1 MAVLAWRFEQEGY
14 RAYNFP
20 YSQRSGSL
28 DDLSES
34 LRRFIEGRV
43 ETSVYHLIGHS
54 LGNIIVRNGFKKA
67 YPEGLGRV
75 VMIAPPN
82 RPAELAQLFE
92 DNPVYQ
98 WVTGDSGRKL
108 ADSSFYEE
116 LPVPA
121 VEFGVIA
128 GSISYGIGFEGPNDG
143 VIKVEN
149 TKLPGMADWIILEH
163 THTFIMNA
171 EDTFGQARAFL
182 ETGAFE
188 PVDR

>member
-14 RAYNFP
+14 RAYSFP
-20 YSQRSGSL
+20 YSQRIASL
-28 DDLSES
+28 GDLSDG
-34 LRRFIEGRV
+34 LRLFIEEHV
-43 ETSVYHLIGHS
+43 ETPVYHLIGHS
-54 LGNIIVRNGFKKA
+54 LGNIIIRNGFKKT
-67 YPEGLGRV
+67 YPEGLDRI

-98 WVTGDSGRKL
+98 WVTGEPGRKL
-108 ADSSFYEE
+108 ADPSFYDE
-116 LPVPA
+116 LPVPR

-128 GSISYGIGFEGPNDG
+128 GSISYGIGFDGPNDG

-163 THTFIMNA
+163 THTFIMNSQ
-171 EDTFGQARAFL
+171 DTFEHCRNFL
-182 ETGAFE
+182 ETGAFQ
-188 PVDR
+188 PADR

>member
-1 MAVLAWRFEQEGY
+1 MAILAWRFEREGY

-20 YSQRSGSL
+20 YSQRIASL

-34 LRRFIEGRV
+34 LRLFIEERV
-43 ETSVYHLIGHS
+43 ETPVYHLIGHS
-54 LGNIIVRNGFKKA
+54 LGNIIIRNGFKKA
-67 YPEGLGRV
+67 YPAGLQRI

-82 RPAELAQLFE
+82 RSAELAQLFE
-92 DNPVYQ
+92 DNPVYR
-98 WVTGDSGRKL
+98 WVTGDSGQKL
-108 ADSSFYEE
+108 ADPSFYEE
-116 LPVPA
+116 LPVPT

-149 TKLPGMADWIILEH
+149 TKLSGMADWIVLDH

-171 EDTFGQARAFL
+171 QDTFEHSRSFL
-182 ETGAFE
+182 ETGTFE